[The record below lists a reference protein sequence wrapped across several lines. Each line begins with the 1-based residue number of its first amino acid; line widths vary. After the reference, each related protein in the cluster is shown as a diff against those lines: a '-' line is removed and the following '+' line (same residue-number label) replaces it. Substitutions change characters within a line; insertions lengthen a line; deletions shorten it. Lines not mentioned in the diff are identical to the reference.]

1 MIRKLNLQHEVE
13 AQHLLDLQQKSYT
26 VEARLIGYHDIPPL
40 HDSLER
46 LQQCTETFYGYFVKR
61 QCLVG
66 AISYKR
72 EGRVLD
78 IHRLM
83 VHPNHFRK
91 GIAASLLQFVERAE
105 DGVDT
110 ITVATGT
117 KNKPAIHLYRRF
129 GFRETENRELTP
141 GISMTFF
148 EKTC

>member
-13 AQHLLDLQQKSYT
+13 AQHLQDLQQKSYT

-110 ITVATGT
+110 ITVATGAKAGNT
-117 KNKPAIHLYRRF
+117 FVQAIRIQGIGEQRSDL
-129 GFRETENRELTP
+129 
-141 GISMTFF
+141 GISLTLF